1 MYGKGISLKYCNRH
15 SKSSNILIFRRE
27 DAFGRKKYCDMN
39 VRCINEIQF
48 FMQNSINSF
57 SSCCIDEIHPTRIA
71 PVSYYYS
78 FY

>member
-1 MYGKGISLKYCNRH
+1 MFGGGISLKYCNRH

-39 VRCINEIQF
+39 VRCMNEIHF
-48 FMQNSINSF
+48 LQNSINGFSF
-57 SSCCIDEIHPTRIA
+57 CCLYEIYPTKIA
-71 PVSYYYS
+71 PASYRYS